1 MVCRVILSNRGE
13 ETENWEKIKAV
24 QSMQN
29 YIEQHIQEPI
39 YLYQLAQA
47 QISPCMGQVFKDLM
61 ASALRLYTELTA
73 VTRSLQYN
81 SKAKIEDRITF
92 KEPKTRK
99 GKRLIALTPSNAIV
113 LREHYEKE
121 NAQRLAL
128 GYPGLNNNDLVFSH
142 YDGSPFLPNTITHAW
157 IKITRRCGLDGIRLH
172 DARHTHASLLLKQ
185 GVHPKVVQER
195 PGHGSIQVTLDTY
208 SHVAPGLQQAAAEK
222 FDSIALPNKEAS
234 IKIN

>member
-1 MVCRVILSNRGE
+1 MGKNQSCSEYAELHRTAYSRTNLPVPTSSGSRIFPLACGQS
-13 ETENWEKIKAV
+13 V
-24 QSMQN
+24 QRFDWQ
-29 YIEQHIQEPI
+29 
-39 YLYQLAQA
+39 
-47 QISPCMGQVFKDLM
+47 G
-61 ASALRLYTELTA
+61 ALRLYTELTA

-81 SKAKIEDRITF
+81 SKVKIEDRITF